1 MKKSIFVFILA
12 FVSIAA
18 SAQDPVK
25 VGNYYY
31 SINKWSGDATLVKNP
46 NNVGYS
52 GDVVIPDVVTIDGVE
67 HKVTIIGSRAFCG
80 GNILSVTIGK
90 NITSIYEHAF
100 SYSTLASVVIG
111 DDSEE
116 SNIWIGSYSFY
127 GCPNLASVVIGDRV
141 SSIGQHAFQDCPSLT
156 SVVVGKKV
164 SGIGSSAFTGC
175 DNLKDFYCL
184 SEHSPY
190 QSGGRIFADEQLST
204 MTLHVP
210 EAYYSN
216 YIVSSYD
223 NYPWSH
229 FGASE
234 NLQSAELVKC
244 STPEIIY
251 ANGTISFTCATE
263 GVKYNSSVEYVE
275 NEFNN
280 VSEYT
285 APSNFRVKVVAVK
298 SGFLPSDVAQKE
310 FALESYVDVKTGDYK
325 QGDVNKDGN
334 VNVADHVKLSDII
347 MNK

>member
-1 MKKSIFVFILA
+1 MKKSIFVSILA
-12 FVSIAA
+12 FVSIVVN
-18 SAQDPVK
+18 AQVSVK
-25 VGNYYY
+25 FGDYWYQ
-31 SINKWSGDATLVKNP
+31 INRWDGSATLVANP
-46 NNVGYS
+46 NNESYS
-52 GDVVIPDVVTIDGVE
+52 GDVVIPDVITIDDVE
-67 HKVTIIGSRAFCG
+67 HKVTAIGYRAFCG
-80 GNILSVTIGK
+80 CNILSVTIGK

-116 SNIWIGSYSFY
+116 SNIWISYYAFY
-127 GCPNLASVVIGDRV
+127 GCPNLTSVVIGDRV

-156 SVVVGKKV
+156 SVIVGKNV
-164 SGIGSSAFTGC
+164 YWIGGSAFTGC

-184 SEHSPY
+184 GEHSPS
-190 QSGGRIFADEQLST
+190 QDGGRIFADEQLST

-210 EAYYSN
+210 EAYYDN

-229 FGASE
+229 FGSADQ
-234 NLQSAELVKC
+234 LQSTELVKC
-244 STPEIIY
+244 ATPEISY

-275 NEFNN
+275 NEFND
-280 VSEYT
+280 VPEYP

-298 SGFLPSDVAQKE
+298 NGCLPSEVAQKE

-334 VNVADHVKLSDII
+334 VNVADHVKLSNII
-347 MNK
+347 IKK